1 MKILFLNPSIQSTG
15 LPDMLRG
22 LGVAV
27 LTATEL
33 REAELTLKLHGRTI
47 SLVVGHDELGTQLNE
62 IVKSGPRTRDIAVI
76 LTTSKWSEGQCIQHQ
91 ATPHGANAYV
101 RMPIDD
107 RDFIH
112 VIDEVM
118 GTRLSHGEGFNY
130 ADDLSV
136 LQVEMTKSSAGPK
149 LEIAGRAI
157 KAETSIEMTGFE
169 PPKFDLESTQNK
181 TSQTKQK
188 PLIEEPR
195 LEMLKPDDHDHEH
208 GNAIHVVEEPSVLF
222 TGGSGHAPK
231 GGEHDVDINI
241 PLEAAGVSTDED
253 GEEYIDDPQDEDY
266 IETMPYLSKRKFQ
279 PVRDVQEPLDDAV
292 VPGGAVNA
300 PDAPTLKRTLLM
312 REQDVAALSNQLRQA
327 REHIRTLEKQLKSQ
341 KALNSEFSHLTHEQ
355 SKKIENFEK
364 EKEIAIESYR
374 KEADDLRFEMKKRVD
389 KIRVMEHE
397 VTKAVQETE
406 KLKERVRQDIR
417 KIRTREKELENR
429 LEIMKRDSEALLAA
443 RETKIVELKR
453 KLDLT
458 EFNMDILQ
466 DQFEKEKRLSANL
479 REKLAK
485 AAQVVRVAGGLLHP
499 NEHMDLSDIL
509 PDESKADKTSAA

>member
-1 MKILFLNPSIQSTG
+1 
-15 LPDMLRG
+15 MLRG

-33 REAELTLKLHGRTI
+33 REAELTLKIHGRTV
-47 SLVVGHDELGTQLNE
+47 SLVVGHDELGVQLNE
-62 IVKSGPRTRDIAVI
+62 IVKASPRTREIAVI
-76 LTTSKWSEGQCIQHQ
+76 LTTSKWSEGQCVQHQ
-91 ATPHGANAYV
+91 ATAQGANAYV

-118 GTRLSHGEGFNY
+118 GTRLSHGEGFKY

-136 LQVEMTKSSAGPK
+136 LQVQMDDTKTGGPK

-157 KAETSIEMTGFE
+157 KAGETSLDLSAME
-169 PPKFDLESTQNK
+169 PPKFEIEPTGHK
-181 TSQTKQK
+181 TGSSKK
-188 PLIEEPR
+188 PEMIEEPR
-195 LEMLKPDDHDHEH
+195 LEMLQPEE
-208 GNAIHVVEEPSVLF
+208 GMGGVSVVEEPSVLF
-222 TGGSGHAPK
+222 TGGGKHSV
-231 GGEHDVDINI
+231 GGDDVDINI
-241 PLEAAGVSTDED
+241 PLEAAGVTTDED
-253 GEEYIDDPQDEDY
+253 GEEYIEDTQEEDY
-266 IETMPYLSKRKFQ
+266 IETMPYLSKRKFHS
-279 PVRDVQEPLDDAV
+279 PVKDMQEPLDDAV
-292 VPGGAVNA
+292 IPGGVSHA
-300 PDAPTLKRTLLM
+300 PDTPTLKRTLVM

-327 REHIRTLEKQLKSQ
+327 REHIRTLEKQLKTQ
-341 KALNSEFSHLTHEQ
+341 KAINSEFAHTNHEI
-355 SKKIENFEK
+355 SRRLENFEK
-364 EKEIAIESYR
+364 EKEIALESAR
-374 KEADDLRFEMKKRVD
+374 KDSEELRFEMKKRVD

-397 VTKAVQETE
+397 VKNATQETE

-466 DQFEKEKRLSANL
+466 DQFEKEKRLAVNL

-499 NEHMDLSDIL
+499 NEPMDLSDIL
-509 PDESKADKTSAA
+509 PEEAKADKTSAA

>member
-1 MKILFLNPSIQSTG
+1 
-15 LPDMLRG
+15 MLRG

-33 REAELTLKLHGRTI
+33 REAELALKLHGRTI
-47 SLVVGHDELGTQLNE
+47 SLIVGHDDLGIQLNE
-62 IVKSGPRTRDIAVI
+62 IAKAGPRTRDIAVI
-76 LTTSKWSEGQCIQHQ
+76 LTTSKWSEGQCVQHQ
-91 ATPHGANAYV
+91 STASGANAYV

-107 RDFIH
+107 KDFIH
-112 VIDEVM
+112 IIDEVM
-118 GTRLSHGEGFNY
+118 GTRLSHGEGFKY

-136 LQVEMTKSSAGPK
+136 LQIQMDSGTKTNAGPK

-157 KAETSIEMTGFE
+157 KAGETALDVTGLT
-169 PPKFDLESTQNK
+169 PPKFEIEMSAQKSIEPTQ
-181 TSQTKQK
+181 QK
-188 PLIEEPR
+188 SNIEEPR
-195 LEMLKPDDHDHEH
+195 LEMLKPDEDHPVS
-208 GNAIHVVEEPSVLF
+208 VVEEPSILF
-222 TGGSGHAPK
+222 TGGHSQSAKDEHA
-231 GGEHDVDINI
+231 VDINI
-241 PLEAAGVSTDED
+241 PLEAAGVSSDED
-253 GEEYIDDPQDEDY
+253 EEEEFYDESQEEDF

-279 PVRDVQEPLDDAV
+279 SPLKDVQEPLDDAV
-292 VPGGAVNA
+292 VPGGAVHA

-341 KALNSEFSHLTHEQ
+341 KALNSEFAHLTQEQ
-355 SKKIENFEK
+355 SRKIENFEK
-364 EKEIAIESYR
+364 EKEVAIESYR
-374 KEADDLRFEMKKRVD
+374 KEAEDLRFEMKKRID

-397 VTKAVQETE
+397 VIQATQETE
-406 KLKERVRQDIR
+406 KLKERVRLDIR

-499 NEHMDLSDIL
+499 NETMDLSDIL
-509 PDESKADKTSAA
+509 PEDTKADKTSAA